1 MTDKSSDMVGNLNPI
16 LARGDRHLNDLD
28 INRSNGWGLS
38 GMGAGGGGG
47 DVNMWSSSVHDVSLT
62 VSL

>member
-1 MTDKSSDMVGNLNPI
+1 MTDKSSDMVENLNPF

-28 INRSNGWGLS
+28 TNSSNGWGLS
-38 GMGAGGGGG
+38 GMGEGGG
-47 DVNMWSSSVHDVSLT
+47 DVNMCSSSVHDVPLT